1 MDPEEID
8 AIIRTTYGKIYDGN
22 AKDQEKLKQEYF
34 EEYDQ
39 YIYNSI
45 EAEAE
50 PLTGEDLEETMR
62 DAKETVGGLGQWT
75 PADLRMLAP
84 KAYEALAKMLNE
96 IERGKAWPSQMHNAR
111 AAFLPKE
118 ATNSQDPLEYRVLLM
133 LPAVYRMWA
142 KARLKHLAPGCGG
155 GSWMKCSQV

>member
-1 MDPEEID
+1 
-8 AIIRTTYGKIYDGN
+8 
-22 AKDQEKLKQEYF
+22 
-34 EEYDQ
+34 
-39 YIYNSI
+39 
-45 EAEAE
+45 
-50 PLTGEDLEETMR
+50 MR
-62 DAKETVGGLGQWT
+62 GTKETAGGLDQWT

-142 KARLKHLAPGCGG
+142 KARLKHLAPWVRG
-155 GSWMKCSQV
+155 W